1 MENPDIWLGAKEGKE
16 VANALKDVESTV
28 KALENVSTFDQQDAK
43 AEVIVGK
50 QKDRWGRS
58 QVWRERIENAGDIL
72 REISSRGNRPDVK
85 YIEEKIDKIKNW
97 LLKENGFDSLPKNIK
112 TLKDFEESNVK
123 FSSAVDSWE
132 YLNKFHNDVLQETID
147 AYKSIVVKTQE
158 EQDIKD
164 FILTLLQGDKS
175 SIYSK
180 LLDIGDIAFKLKKQ
194 GELKSTPLNVSEAYH
209 KAKKDGTNPELVKA
223 VEELLGG
230 KEVGGPKKA
239 EAEYKGIF
247 NPSKTGISGL
257 DDLLQD
263 DGYNFFYK
271 GVQAVV
277 EFMSP
282 DEYLKR
288 VRKGFKEAKDVNITE
303 EKKDA
308 IKQAIKEGKK
318 INMPFLSTKDGKF
331 SQEGRNRAS
340 VAKEMGEETIPVLIE
355 SNVTFDDKTKRAQE
369 LIINAGK
376 EGATDKE
383 SVLAKLKEQG
393 LHRDAVR
400 FVDDNFD
407 VKAVE
412 ELLGGKEVE
421 QPQAPSGPYVPE
433 VLPAAN
439 EQQKAGEAEVELLKK
454 GDKITTTNPLLL
466 LKGIEGKKLPDGRP
480 FTAHDGVKGTFSAI
494 KEKIARRYEGEKG
507 VLVFEIP
514 AGVTVE
520 AVQVMS
526 TPESKGVAGSI
537 VRKMEVDAINASD
550 AQVVKLITTDSRG
563 SETQYII
570 KDPALR
576 KLGYRPSE
584 KAAERPSAMP
594 GNTNADIAKRIRN
607 KKQKGALSAIDFGIS
622 VTIYNGALDFM
633 ASQVDKGTKLGNAI
647 ANTIKWIDEKMAGA
661 KWNKGAFGK
670 YMNDTYSVTLPNGRE
685 VEVVRDD
692 SKETAEVIN
701 GWYSELE
708 QKILDSK
715 EEKLPAATWMKR
727 LKSKED
733 EDVWTGVRGFL
744 ESKKP
749 SEQVSKK
756 ELRDWMKD
764 NRVEIVEVVRQE
776 EGGLNKEWTPQR
788 ELVFKTDAKPATGR
802 TWTNNGWKVVENTTS
817 DYSIFYP
824 DGNQL
829 EGSWGSREG
838 AFDRVRMKT
847 PTGTTEFS
855 KYQLEGD
862 KENYKEIVV
871 VLPRTGL
878 MSKVGDYAVPPAHKY
893 GEDLADNRRLVHL
906 RMNTRTDA
914 NGNKVLFLEE
924 VQSDWGQKGKKRGFG
939 GLTEQEVSR
948 LKELGYEYKDGKVGM
963 MFGDDFIPKN
973 YNDLVGE
980 AAKIARKAQ
989 VALPSAPFVTDTNSW
1004 TKLGL
1009 KVALRE
1015 AVKQG
1020 ADKIA
1025 WTTGEQQGDRYDLS
1039 KQVDGIEYTRFK
1051 KEESTKGERFGED
1064 FYSISMLKDNNMG
1077 LDLETGTPLLDEI
1090 QKLNDIRES
1099 KLDEYVGKEL
1109 ANKIIQSK
1117 DRKKTITG
1125 VDLKTGGKGMKGFYG
1140 SPSEG
1145 NLGIV
1150 GNVAKSLFKQEPG
1163 TVEIDVDVN
1172 QRYKVVDENGN
1183 TKFNEP
1189 SKEAAEARISDDF
1202 NKNKGYKIVP
1212 IKGKQS
1218 TQNSI
1223 DITPEMRESVE
1234 KGLPLFG
1241 TKLSEKQD
1249 PVVAFL
1255 RSLRGD
1261 PNIIGLNA
1269 GLWKAFLG
1277 AIEKA
1282 WNASKS
1288 AAQALQAGI
1297 NFLKE
1302 KKENL
1307 KEWEQYINQV
1317 RERLQNLEKE
1327 EAANKEAPEAPPVTP
1342 PKEKKEEKKE
1352 EGKKPVRELPE
1363 APEGQVVRAILGRS
1377 FQATTAQ
1384 KVADAIVNNGMF
1396 RTPGSI
1402 EEAFEQ
1408 GRKFVDDLGFEG
1420 AYELFQDLSTVFGEG
1435 IVLNELT
1442 RLGIFSALTEDLQK
1456 EMFDVNSSEQKIKEA
1471 ADRMAEVQAK
1481 ASTLVSGAGQLLR
1494 MIQAIY
1500 EKNTVPY
1507 QYERRVKEWKALFP
1521 DSPITEETEK
1531 KLRDAEAKY
1540 NEIYKKFLELTE
1552 KQKEWEES
1560 QAVSGIKEGIE
1571 SEQKKERKAPTSV
1584 LKQLA
1589 QRVRKLGLS
1598 RPGFFSAATP
1608 ASLAWDAAVEVVAVT
1623 LEAGGSIE
1631 IAIKKG
1637 VQAIINSKWYK
1648 GLSDKDKKKAEASFV
1663 SHHADLMDEGVGMA
1677 ELVKGNVV
1685 VPHAL
1690 IRYYVAEGMTDIN
1703 EIADA
1708 ILESLSE
1715 KYPDL
1720 TQREVKDAITGYSK
1734 KVKKKTPDQIKDS
1747 INMLKREGRLQSQ
1760 LEDLKEGIKKEKD
1773 PKQKSVLSQLAKNLM
1788 KEIDKIHQEMF
1799 GHTPK
1804 QMTDEER
1811 LAAYKKRTAESIKEL
1826 KRKIEE
1832 GDFTKKQKRPPF
1844 DFDKEAEQ
1852 LEYEKYMLEEDWA
1865 EMLREEEKRQ
1875 ATTSTKFGQFLLNA
1889 WGVPRSVVV
1898 GIDFG
1903 VGAIQAGLTTFNSA
1917 TQTAKAFAGAYKSIM
1932 SPTNYQ
1938 RVDAVLKSHPKYLEA
1953 KKAGLKFYSPKDPEV
1968 MKGDMASLSSLQ
1980 RAWNGFGQALSK
1992 PLGLALGKAK
2002 EKQFYDFW
2010 RRTNPL
2016 AALERSQ
2023 AAFVNTLNFGLYLR
2037 GAEIAAQRGY
2047 TSMKPDNEKVFKQ
2060 IADVT
2065 NTLSRKASLGGLEN
2079 NKKFMTAMNAI
2090 WFSAQNWVSIIKIAS
2105 PYTFL
2110 WFANKRAGAT
2120 KWNQLSPAQQVY
2132 AEIMV
2137 KAVGSY
2143 LATLILIKLLTGW
2156 EDDDM
2161 DDEERKKKGAT
2172 TINLTDPRRSD
2183 YLKVRGPVETIDPF
2197 AGLSQEVILTYRIAQ
2212 DMLGNR
2218 GFVSTKTGVESYLGE
2233 GTTPSA
2239 FGLIGRQAEGK
2250 LSPTTRFLY
2259 RYKMS
2264 RPVKG
2269 QPSYIRKMYLTGEEI
2284 NMKEEAQDLFTN
2296 LTYETIKDVY
2306 TDYNVLPA
2314 SFNSLL
2320 AIYGYGFTREEQ
2332 IEEKA
2337 ISKQIRETLGESK
2350 KGQVYERAFKDYAK
2364 DGDVEL
2370 AKKVFEKAVG
2380 GEEKVKKSIEML
2392 KEMGSDNIQNK
2403 YKIDINEKY
2412 DYDEFFNILKTGMP
2426 ISTSGMGAA
2435 QAARIAKIN
2444 ALTTEQLDRLKS
2456 DYAVQYDELMSAKN
2470 VLKKMDIKNA
2480 SKKPIDWDAKLG
2492 QINWVKKYRKAMGI
2506 K

>member
-1 MENPDIWLGAKEGKE
+1 MENPDIWQGAKEGKE
-16 VANALKDVESTV
+16 AGPLSSVEATAKALKNINNLQITKEDNKYAKNEGEGIYTSARFGRDGSVVWEIPVGQIEEGNEKNPEYIIVQGISR
-28 KALENVSTFDQQDAK
+28 NVAS
-43 AEVIVGK
+43 EYVGK
-50 QKDRWGRS
+50 EGAIGEGAQAVASLFNKYPSLNEIGYDDESEGFWKAIGGKGDQLFRKNFFDYYNKKS
-58 QVWRERIENAGDIL
+58 QQI
-72 REISSRGNRPDVK
+72 
-85 YIEEKIDKIKNW
+85 
-97 LLKENGFDSLPKNIK
+97 
-112 TLKDFEESNVK
+112 
-123 FSSAVDSWE
+123 
-132 YLNKFHNDVLQETID
+132 
-147 AYKSIVVKTQE
+147 
-158 EQDIKD
+158 
-164 FILTLLQGDKS
+164 
-175 SIYSK
+175 
-180 LLDIGDIAFKLKKQ
+180 
-194 GELKSTPLNVSEAYH
+194 SEAYH

-230 KEVGGPKKA
+230 KEVAMPK
-239 EAEYKGIF
+239 
-247 NPSKTGISGL
+247 
-257 DDLLQD
+257 
-263 DGYNFFYK
+263 
-271 GVQAVV
+271 
-277 EFMSP
+277 
-282 DEYLKR
+282 
-288 VRKGFKEAKDVNITE
+288 
-303 EKKDA
+303 
-308 IKQAIKEGKK
+308 
-318 INMPFLSTKDGKF
+318 
-331 SQEGRNRAS
+331 
-340 VAKEMGEETIPVLIE
+340 
-355 SNVTFDDKTKRAQE
+355 
-369 LIINAGK
+369 
-376 EGATDKE
+376 
-383 SVLAKLKEQG
+383 
-393 LHRDAVR
+393 
-400 FVDDNFD
+400 
-407 VKAVE
+407 
-412 ELLGGKEVE
+412 
-421 QPQAPSGPYVPE
+421 GPYVQE
-433 VLPAAN
+433 VIPPIN
-439 EQQKAGEAEVELLKK
+439 EEQEAGEKEMEVLKK
-454 GDKITTTNPLLL
+454 GDKTTTKNPIRL
-466 LKGIEGKKLPDGRP
+466 LKGIYGKRNADGSIRS
-480 FTAHDGVKGTFSAI
+480 AHTGVNGIFSSI
-494 KEKIARRYEGEKG
+494 TEKIARRYEGEEG
-507 VLVFEIP
+507 VVVFEIP

-520 AVQVMS
+520 TVEIANTV
-526 TPESKGVAGSI
+526 ESKGTPIST
-537 VRKMEVDAINASD
+537 VRQMETDAINASD
-550 AQVVKLITTDSRG
+550 AQVVKLITFDSRG
-563 SETQYII
+563 RESQYII

-576 KLGYRPSE
+576 KIGYKPSE
-584 KAAERPSAMP
+584 KAAEKPSEMP

-715 EEKLPAATWMKR
+715 EDKLPAATWAKR

-733 EDVWTGVRGFL
+733 EDFWTGVRAFL
-744 ESKKP
+744 EEKGT
-749 SEQVSKK
+749 ERVSRQ
-756 ELRDWMKD
+756 ELLDFIKD
-764 NRVEIVEVVRQE
+764 NRIEIVTVVKGEGYVVRDTKADKDIKEFDDYE
-776 EGGLNKEWTPQR
+776 EAVDFVLEQR
-788 ELVFKTDAKPATGR
+788 KKG
-802 TWTNNGWKVVENTTS
+802 N
-817 DYSIFYP
+817 DYSV
-824 DGNQL
+824 L
-829 EGSWGSREG
+829 EKDKKKSVKFEQ
-838 AFDRVRMKT
+838 
-847 PTGTTEFS
+847 
-855 KYQLEGD
+855 YQLPGD
-862 KENYKEIVV
+862 KENYKEVLVTMPSKTVKETPYKVV
-871 VLPRTGL
+871 EERGGFQVYDSNGDRYGMLSKTRSEANEVVSM
-878 MSKVGDYAVPPAHKY
+878 MSSNAKVKVEGGFKSTHFYEP
-893 GEDLADNRRLVHL
+893 NILVHL

-924 VQSDWGQKGKKRGFG
+924 VQSDWGQKGKKEGFATTDAEKRKKQLLAKDE
-939 GLTEQEVSR
+939 LTKAELDELDS
-948 LKELGYEYKDGKVGM
+948 LNKELG
-963 MFGDDFIPKN
+963 FN
-973 YNDLVGE
+973 S
-980 AAKIARKAQ
+980 KI
-989 VALPSAPFVTDTNSW
+989 PSAPFVTDTNSW

-1020 ADKIA
+1020 ADK
-1025 WTTGEQQGDRYDLS
+1025 LS
-1039 KQVDGIEYTRFK
+1039 W
-1051 KEESTKGERFGED
+1051 S
-1064 FYSISMLKDNNMG
+1064 
-1077 LDLETGTPLLDEI
+1077 TGTQQFERWGTEKIDWVKSGKGWKISIQEQFRGTAFEGMNIDKEALSESGTTITSKEDLKNAIDRTLSREKTEPER
-1090 QKLNDIRES
+1090 QKLTDRVWNRMQAEDRGTSLPRKEGMES
-1099 KLDEYVGKEL
+1099 
-1109 ANKIIQSK
+1109 
-1117 DRKKTITG
+1117 
-1125 VDLKTGGKGMKGFYG
+1125 FYG
-1140 SPSEG
+1140 VPSEG

-1163 TVEIDVDVN
+1163 TVDISGI
-1172 QRYKVVDENGN
+1172 KGALTKDEAIVELTKNGN
-1183 TKFNEP
+1183 RVYTEDKGVEYRLYTVEDINE
-1189 SKEAAEARISDDF
+1189 A
-1202 NKNKGYKIVP
+1202 KNYY
-1212 IKGKQS
+1212 IKGGEKQRTS
-1218 TQNSI
+1218 TQYSI

-1249 PVVAFL
+1249 PVIAFL
-1255 RSLRGD
+1255 RSQRSD
-1261 PNIIGLNA
+1261 PNVLGLNA
-1269 GLWKAFLG
+1269 ALWNGFLM
-1277 AIEKA
+1277 AVEKA
-1282 WNASKS
+1282 WIASKS
-1288 AAQALQAGI
+1288 AAKAFQAGI

-1307 KEWEQYINQV
+1307 KEWEQYINPV
-1317 RERLQNLEKE
+1317 KERLQKLEKE
-1327 EAANKEAPEAPPVTP
+1327 EAAKKEAPEAPPVTP
-1342 PKEKKEEKKE
+1342 PKEKKEERKE

-1384 KVADAIVNNGMF
+1384 KVADAIVRNGMF

-1456 EMFDVNSSEQKIKEA
+1456 EMFDVNSSQEKIDRA
-1471 ADRMAEVQAK
+1471 AERMAEVQAK

-1494 MIQAIY
+1494 MIQAVY
-1500 EKNTVPY
+1500 DKNTVPY

-1540 NEIYKKFLELTE
+1540 NIIYKKFLELSE

-1560 QAVSGIKEGIE
+1560 QAVPDIKESIE
-1571 SEQKKERKAPTSV
+1571 SEKKKERKAPTSV

-1637 VQAIINSKWYK
+1637 VQAIIDSKWYK
-1648 GLSDKDKKKAEASFV
+1648 GLSDKDKKKAEASFI
-1663 SHHADLMDEGVGMA
+1663 SHHADLIEEGVGMA

-1773 PKQKSVLSQLAKNLM
+1773 PKQKAVLSQLAKNLM

-1799 GHTPK
+1799 GHSPK

-1826 KRKIEE
+1826 KRRIEE

-1875 ATTSTKFGQFLLNA
+1875 ATTFTKVGQFLLNA

-1917 TQTAKAFAGAYKSIM
+1917 TQTAKAFARAYKSVM

-1938 RVDAVLKSHPKYLEA
+1938 RVDAAIKSHPKYLEA
-1953 KKAGLKFYSPKDPEV
+1953 KKAGLKFYSPKDPEI
-1968 MKGDMASLSSLQ
+1968 MKGDMASISSLQ
-1980 RAWNGFGQALSK
+1980 RAWNGFGQALLK
-1992 PLGLALGKAK
+1992 PLGLAIGKNK

-2010 RRTNPL
+2010 KRINPL

-2065 NTLSRKASLGGLEN
+2065 NTLSRKASLGGMEK
-2079 NKKFMTAMNAI
+2079 NKTFMTAMNAL
-2090 WFSAQNWVSIIKIAS
+2090 WFSAQNWASIIKIAS
-2105 PYTFL
+2105 PYTLL
-2110 WFANKRAGAT
+2110 WFARKRAGAT

-2132 AEIMV
+2132 AEIVV

-2143 LATLILIKLLTGW
+2143 LATLMLIKLLTGW

-2172 TINLTDPRRSD
+2172 TVNLTDPRRAD

-2218 GFVSTKTGVESYLGE
+2218 GFVSTKTGIESYLGE
-2233 GTTPSA
+2233 GTTPSGL
-2239 FGLIGRQAEGK
+2239 GLIGRQAEGK
-2250 LSPTTRFLY
+2250 LSPSTRFLY
-2259 RYKMS
+2259 RYIGS

-2269 QPSYIRKMYLTGEEI
+2269 QPSYIRKMYATGEEI

-2392 KEMGSDNIQNK
+2392 KEMGSDNIQGK

-2435 QAARIAKIN
+2435 QAARMAKIN
-2444 ALTTEQLDRLKS
+2444 ALTAEQLDRLKS
-2456 DYAVQYDELMSAKN
+2456 DYAVQYNELMSAKN
-2470 VLKKMDIKNA
+2470 VLKEMDVKSA
-2480 SKKPIDWDAKLG
+2480 SKKPIDWDSKLQ